1 MESIGWLGSNYRYV
15 HKIII
20 HIYIGRI
27 YVRTGGFKVNMLLLT
42 NYYPTPANPM
52 GGTFITK
59 RLEMLNQCGIDF
71 DAFGVIYDQ
80 SIPLK
85 LARTILNKPRRDSLE
100 NTDFVEVGDVRYNYI
115 HIPIGI
121 LQASFARIS
130 ARISPWRLATIRA
143 EYLFRTIDLQKYDL
157 IHAHCIYPEG
167 YVACLAKNKYDLPCV
182 LTAHGSDIHTLP
194 YTRPELKS
202 TILRTLES
210 ADAVVFVSNALL
222 RKSMELGYGGE
233 NAVVIPNGVDTSSFS
248 ILDKNETRRRNGI
261 YDANIHYVGFVGN
274 LVWVKRADKLPEIFL
289 NIKEEVPNVKFLIV
303 GDGNLNDSIRERFV
317 VNGLDVVF
325 TGRVKPEMV
334 SSWMNCMDCLVLPS
348 RNEGWGNV
356 VLEAQACGVPVVG
369 SNAGGIPEAVGEGGL
384 IVEEGDDFEERFAE
398 AVCTILHNPPNPEK
412 LRKRALEYD
421 WANTVQ
427 KEVEVYRGLLR

>member
-42 NYYPTPANPM
+42 NYYPTQSN

-59 RLEMLNQCGIDF
+59 RLEMVNQCGIDF

-85 LARTILNKPRRDSLE
+85 LARTILNKPRRGSLE

-233 NAVVIPNGVDTSSFS
+233 NAVVIPNGVDISSFS
-248 ILDKNETRRRNGI
+248 ILLKMNSKAYEFMTPTYI
-261 YDANIHYVGFVGN
+261 TLFVGN

-289 NIKEEVPNVKFLIV
+289 NIKEEVL
-303 GDGNLNDSIRERFV
+303 
-317 VNGLDVVF
+317 
-325 TGRVKPEMV
+325 T
-334 SSWMNCMDCLVLPS
+334 
-348 RNEGWGNV
+348 
-356 VLEAQACGVPVVG
+356 
-369 SNAGGIPEAVGEGGL
+369 
-384 IVEEGDDFEERFAE
+384 
-398 AVCTILHNPPNPEK
+398 
-412 LRKRALEYD
+412 
-421 WANTVQ
+421 
-427 KEVEVYRGLLR
+427 